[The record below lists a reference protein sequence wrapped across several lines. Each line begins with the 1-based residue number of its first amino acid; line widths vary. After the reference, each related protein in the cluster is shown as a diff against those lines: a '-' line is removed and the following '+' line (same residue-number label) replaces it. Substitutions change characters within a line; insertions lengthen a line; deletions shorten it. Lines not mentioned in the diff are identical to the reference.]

1 MSAELSYASKR
12 ETPRLS
18 KSRFVAG
25 VQCLKR
31 LYWQVYQP
39 ELAGEIDEGQEARFE
54 QGHEVGALARTAF
67 PGGVLVDSNVS
78 DLEAALKRTAAL
90 IDDPAVPAIF
100 EATIRRSSVLVRVDI
115 LERRPRNRWRLIEVK
130 SSVETKEHYIY
141 DVAIQHHVVQGSGLN
156 ISSACLMHLNRD
168 YVYDGQSYD
177 PHGLFIIEDLT
188 RGVRRLGS
196 DLPRLLRAQQQA
208 LARNEPPNVEAGPQC
223 HDPYECE
230 FFGQCNPALP
240 ETHISVLPRLSE
252 QRKQDLLGLGVNL
265 IKQIPDDF
273 PLTELQAR
281 VCTAVKTDRP
291 WTSRTLAKELS
302 RLTFPLYFM
311 DFESLY
317 PAIPRYAGMW
327 PYSHIPFQ
335 WSVHRQLELGAL
347 SEPFE
352 FLADDDNDPRQAFI
366 SSLIKALGNRGR
378 IVVYNS
384 TFESQR
390 LRDLAG
396 WLPQYAG
403 KIDKIQDRL
412 WDLWPF
418 VKRHVYHPQF
428 RGSFSLK
435 AVLPALVDLSYEG
448 MEVSH
453 GDQAGLAW
461 DRMIR
466 GGVDASERQRL
477 KLALLAYCCQD
488 TLGMVRI
495 LEHLKTLTV
504 RSQARGRT
512 S

>member
-1 MSAELSYASKR
+1 
-12 ETPRLS
+12 
-18 KSRFVAG
+18 
-25 VQCLKR
+25 
-31 LYWQVYQP
+31 
-39 ELAGEIDEGQEARFE
+39 
-54 QGHEVGALARTAF
+54 
-67 PGGVLVDSNVS
+67 
-78 DLEAALKRTAAL
+78 
-90 IDDPAVPAIF
+90 
-100 EATIRRSSVLVRVDI
+100 
-115 LERRPRNRWRLIEVK
+115 
-130 SSVETKEHYIY
+130 
-141 DVAIQHHVVQGSGLN
+141 
-156 ISSACLMHLNRD
+156 
-168 YVYDGQSYD
+168 
-177 PHGLFIIEDLT
+177 
-188 RGVRRLGS
+188 
-196 DLPRLLRAQQQA
+196 
-208 LARNEPPNVEAGPQC
+208 
-223 HDPYECE
+223 
-230 FFGQCNPALP
+230 
-240 ETHISVLPRLSE
+240 
-252 QRKQDLLGLGVNL
+252 
-265 IKQIPDDF
+265 
-273 PLTELQAR
+273 
-281 VCTAVKTDRP
+281 
-291 WTSRTLAKELS
+291 
-302 RLTFPLYFM
+302 M